1 MSTAEIG
8 LGLQSDKRAG
18 DYARLAR
25 RAEGHGFDVLSVF
38 GDLMYQPPIFPLLE
52 MAAATERVR
61 LGAAC
66 LNPYSLAPYE
76 IAGQLAA
83 LDLASRGRAYLGLAR
98 GTWLGAVGIA
108 QPRPLT
114 ALAEA
119 AEVVYRL
126 LAGGAGGGGGG
137 GKGSGAGGGEGAEGA
152 GQAGQAGQDEGF
164 EGEMFRLAPGTRL
177 RYPVYRP
184 RPPLLLGAWGPKGA
198 ALAGRIADEI
208 KVGGSA
214 NPAMVGVIR
223 ERVAAGAVAAGRDPG
238 EIGIVLGAVTVVD
251 ADGAAARARARGEV
265 AMYLAVV
272 ADLDPTAG
280 IPADL
285 LGRVKELVDA
295 GRDEEAGRL
304 IPDDVLDLFAFSG
317 TPEQVAA
324 QAQALIDAGAHRVEF
339 GTPHGLTDD
348 GGVELLGG
356 AVLPLL
362 DRSPRR

>member
-1 MSTAEIG
+1 MAVEIG

-25 RAEGHGFDVLSVF
+25 AAEAYGFDVLSVF

-61 LGAAC
+61 LGTAC
-66 LNPYSLAPYE
+66 LNPYSMAPYE

-98 GTWLGAVGIA
+98 GTWLGAVGIE

-114 ALAEA
+114 VLAEA
-119 AEVVYRL
+119 AEVIRRL
-126 LAGGAGGGGGG
+126 LRGDTAGFD
-137 GKGSGAGGGEGAEGA
+137 GKV
-152 GQAGQAGQDEGF
+152 
-164 EGEMFRLAPGTRL
+164 FRLAPDTAL
-177 RYPVYRP
+177 RYAVHRP
-184 RPPLLLGAWGPKGA
+184 DPPLLLGAWGPRGA

-214 NPAMVGVIR
+214 NPDMVPVIR
-223 ERVAAGAVAAGRDPG
+223 DRLRPGADAAGRSVDDV
-238 EIGIVLGAVTVVD
+238 GIVFGAVTVVD
-251 ADGAAARARARGEV
+251 TDGAAARAKARAEV

-272 ADLDPTAG
+272 ADLDSTVTVPDELLAQVKSLVAAG
-280 IPADL
+280 RD
-285 LGRVKELVDA
+285 VDA
-295 GRDEEAGRL
+295 GQL
-304 IPDDVLDLFAFSG
+304 VPDDLLDRFAFSG

-324 QAQALIDAGAHRVEF
+324 QAQALIDAGVRRVEF

-348 GGVELLGG
+348 RGVELLGS

-362 DRSPRR
+362 RREASR